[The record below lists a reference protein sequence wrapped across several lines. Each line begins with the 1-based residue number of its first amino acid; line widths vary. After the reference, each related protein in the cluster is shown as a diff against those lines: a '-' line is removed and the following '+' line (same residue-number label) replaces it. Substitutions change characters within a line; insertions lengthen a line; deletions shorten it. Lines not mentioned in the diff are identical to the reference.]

1 MRLSYL
7 PSEFQK
13 ALPILEKI
21 KANRTLMKETLAR
34 FPIMEEREISAVRFF
49 AVDFLP

>member
-1 MRLSYL
+1 M
-7 PSEFQK
+7 
-13 ALPILEKI
+13 I
-21 KANRTLMKETLAR
+21 KVTGVSSDTNRTLMKETLAR